1 MTLVG
6 PFQLKIFC
14 DPVVPPK
21 LRDGS
26 HNTEGNFWEAE
37 PGAPQGLCLGLCIQM
52 LFFPAAVGGSRQS
65 ILGFCNLYD
74 LGVDHI

>member
-1 MTLVG
+1 MLVG

-14 DPVVPPK
+14 DSVVPPK

-26 HNTEGNFWEAE
+26 HIVKGKFWEAQ
-37 PGAPQGLCLGLCIQM
+37 PGAPPSFCLGVWIKL
-52 LFFPAAVGGSRQS
+52 LFFPAVVGGSRQS